1 VNVVS
6 LEDAASDADGPLRTG
21 NQQAFFVGS
30 RLTRRIGGCIADE
43 MFELM
48 EDVNKRLAARND
60 SSWPSNRARALTK
73 ARDVG
78 FFLGM
83 TVLNPQP

>member
-1 VNVVS
+1 MKC
-6 LEDAASDADGPLRTG
+6 LG
-21 NQQAFFVGS
+21 F
-30 RLTRRIGGCIADE
+30 RLVDILHHGCIADE

-48 EDVNKRLAARND
+48 EHVNKRLAARND

-83 TVLNPQP
+83 TVLNPKP

>member
-1 VNVVS
+1 MNVVS
-6 LEDAASDADGPLRTG
+6 LEDAAGDADGPLG
-21 NQQAFFVGS
+21 NQQAFFVVS
-30 RLTRRIGGCIADE
+30 RLTRRIRGRIADE

-48 EDVNKRLAARND
+48 EDVNQRLAARND

-73 ARDVG
+73 ARNVG

-83 TVLNPQP
+83 TVLNPQS